1 MWVHSSRNYP
11 AQVMRRSPSAPLQRP
26 RRGGPPAKAPVLVGL
41 AMLLVA
47 CTAFTHFRL
56 HRSMDGLRSMQQ
68 GEPCATESKGGGSGG
83 TGGTGADTQSAAAA
97 LAAAT
102 GSGLSM
108 AQAAA
113 GVAAA
118 KGLHRTAPELGPR
131 SRRWAPLV
139 LSTCTPD
146 MQRHWAPCLVGSA
159 KDPGLAYG
167 EEVIYP
173 AFSIPEPGF
182 VTEEHAQKWREQA
195 HFKAPERFVLRA
207 VDAARKTYRGI
218 FAAQHGQNLVLKNVI
233 FK

>member
-1 MWVHSSRNYP
+1 MASFVGTV
-11 AQVMRRSPSAPLQRP
+11 VMRTS
-26 RRGGPPAKAPVLVGL
+26 VH
-41 AMLLVA
+41 
-47 CTAFTHFRL
+47 TTT
-56 HRSMDGLRSMQQ
+56 Q
-68 GEPCATESKGGGSGG
+68 GEARDSATQPQAASNSAALKPAGSVGV
-83 TGGTGADTQSAAAA
+83 AQSPVDVAAAA
-97 LAAAT
+97 
-102 GSGLSM
+102 
-108 AQAAA
+108 
-113 GVAAA
+113 
-118 KGLHRTAPELGPR
+118 GLHRTAPELGPR